1 MLSSKRELQV
11 YRFLAGLRAKLSDAR
26 DPEQAVRR
34 ALRDAANFFE
44 AGSACLSSVPGGET
58 EAHLDFS
65 VGEESVWDT
74 VMLGR
79 FFLNDRPEIPTSV
92 LLAPLRRR
100 ERIWRVLGLRQ
111 GEGRPFVPDDV
122 STLNRIAATVSE
134 LIHRMDRDRIAEVR
148 SRIQRKIMEELRPK
162 DLFYQILHGL
172 RTLTGYDHSSALLV
186 TGESG
191 DVLQLAAEQIT
202 WRKGKSER
210 IGLRIPIDP
219 ELRRI
224 LDDAPVLGFDREDDG
239 WREWAGRDA
248 AHLARLFDYNDGP
261 QGDEGDRRERTMVCA
276 PIASKDGLLGVMK
289 IAACYRGS
297 LGPYEVRLVERFM
310 PPVSVAIRNSRHTE
324 SLEQNL
330 REAERKNAMADL
342 ARGVAHDL
350 NNALGGILPL
360 VQQLRRDGERNQVD
374 PEVMVEDLK
383 QVERSIQVCR
393 RIFGGMLNFARGTQ
407 TEFLGGDVRAA
418 LGNAQTMLED
428 GMKRRGIE
436 CAVKVPDELPTV
448 RAGQTDLDQVFFN
461 LLANARDAM
470 PDGGSVHVD
479 VTSGARE
486 VRVIFEDTGVG
497 IPPDDMHRIQEP
509 FFTTKHR
516 GTGLGLSIVRSILW
530 NAGGNLSL
538 SSREG
543 EGTRAEVTLPLR
555 EEG

>member
-1 MLSSKRELQV
+1 MLSSNNELQV
-11 YRFLAGLRAKLSDAR
+11 HRFLAALRAKLSEAR
-26 DPEQAVRR
+26 DPEQAARS
-34 ALRDAANFFE
+34 ALRDTAAFFE
-44 AGSACLSSVPGGET
+44 AGGACLASVPGGQT
-58 EAHLDFS
+58 EAQLDFS
-65 VGEESVWDT
+65 LADEGEWDSA
-74 VMLGR
+74 MLGR
-79 FFLNDRPEIPTSV
+79 FFRKQRPEIPMTV

-100 ERIWRVLGLRQ
+100 ERIWRVLGVHQ
-111 GEGRPFVPDDV
+111 GDKRAFVPDDV

-191 DVLQLAAEQIT
+191 DVLQLVAEQIA
-202 WRKGKSER
+202 WRKSKSER
-210 IGLRIPIDP
+210 IGLRVPISP
-219 ELRRI
+219 KIRRI
-224 LDDAPVLGFDREDDG
+224 LDDTPVMGFDREAGG
-239 WREWAGRDA
+239 WIEWQGRDA
-248 AHLARLFDYNDGP
+248 TALVEMFDYNAPPQDG
-261 QGDEGDRRERTMVCA
+261 EVDRRERSMVCA
-276 PIASKDGLLGVMK
+276 PIVSRDGILGLLK
-289 IAACYRGS
+289 IASCHPDS
-297 LGPYEVRLVERFM
+297 LGAYEVRLVERFM
-310 PPVSVAIRNSRHTE
+310 PPVSVAIRNSRRTE

-360 VQQLRRDGERNQVD
+360 VQQLRRDGERKQVD

-383 QVERSIQVCR
+383 QIEQSIQVCR
-393 RIFGGMLNFARGTQ
+393 RIFGGMLNFARGTA
-407 TEFLGGDVRAA
+407 TESLGGDLRAA

-428 GMKRRGIE
+428 GMRRRGILCE
-436 CAVKVPDELPTV
+436 CTLPDEIPNV

-470 PDGGSVHVD
+470 PDGGSVRIEAQ
-479 VTSGARE
+479 ARE
-486 VRVIFEDTGVG
+486 RDLLVVVEDTGSG
-497 IPPDDMHRIQEP
+497 ISAADLPRIQEP
-509 FFTTKHR
+509 FFTTKHG

-530 NAGGNLSL
+530 NAGGNMKL

-543 EGTRAEVTLPLR
+543 QGTRVEVMLPLR